1 MPKEHCLSAL
11 SASVSP
17 PPGGIP
23 STPTTASP
31 NPVFPTRAN
40 LVAFTTPTP
49 KIPFFCPPRTDPAY
63 VFLCSWRE
71 KYADQSVLLF
81 VGKFLYR
88 ARISF
93 SVFGL
98 SDSVNRFLFF
108 LKFIAMSNFSNF
120 EPSSCSLLLICSLL
134 LVCMFLYDIFWVFLS
149 DRFFGANVMVSV
161 TTQKASNP
169 LHKVAA
175 SLNLPGLQ
183 LITKKL
189 ELPVKV
195 VFPRNLFAGL
205 VPGSS
210 STDYIMLGLGD
221 MV

>member
-11 SASVSP
+11 SASLSP
-17 PPGGIP
+17 PPSGIP

-49 KIPFFCPPRTDPAY
+49 NIPFFCPPRTDPAC

-120 EPSSCSLLLICSLL
+120 EPS
-134 LVCMFLYDIFWVFLS
+134 
-149 DRFFGANVMVSV
+149 FFGANVMVSV